1 MKTAGV
7 WASGRPLQ
15 PANRRSVGDSCGPW
29 PWALPPG
36 CAVREPVR
44 WRWMGGRICGFPRQ
58 WWPASLR
65 DGPICRSIRPP
76 RIFVR
81 QLCLSPDLTQ
91 KYVQLCHNIISKYSN
106 RDKHHQQNKLSHS
119 SPPPSHRFSLCISL
133 LYFFHLKGVLT
144 YLLSYKENIKM
155 DKILTMRQGSPKA
168 MAVFHNFFI
177 FSSPF
182 REKLMPYFYCTAKE

>member
-1 MKTAGV
+1 MIVLRCDFLSRYLKNITALNC
-7 WASGRPLQ
+7 ASFCLYSC
-15 PANRRSVGDSCGPW
+15 PAGAVQRSS
-29 PWALPPG
+29 LY
-36 CAVREPVR
+36 AVL
-44 WRWMGGRICGFPRQ
+44 
-58 WWPASLR
+58 S
-65 DGPICRSIRPP
+65 PP

-119 SPPPSHRFSLCISL
+119 SPPPPHRFSLCISL

-144 YLLSYKENIKM
+144 SLLSYKENIKM